1 MNYQASLAALSG
13 LGQELHGVKFDLA
26 AIQAILAP
34 LGNPH
39 LRYPTAIVAGTN
51 GKGSTSAFLATI
63 LEAAGCR
70 TGLYTSPH
78 LVRPNERIRINGRAI
93 SDSDF
98 AAAFS
103 RVWECVERLQAEGA
117 LAQRPSFFE
126 FLTAAG
132 FLYFASHEVDFAVLE
147 VGMGGRLD
155 ATNVTMPRVAVIT
168 NIDHCRRESGRDQ
181 TRAARCFLGRAPG
194 SPRGNSSPHP

>member
-1 MNYQASLAALSG
+1 MNYAECLAYLAE
-13 LGQELHGVKFDLA
+13 LGNEIRGVKFGLE
-26 AIQAILAP
+26 AIETILAS
-34 LGNPH
+34 LGHPE
-39 LRYPTAIVAGTN
+39 REYPTAIVAGTN

-132 FLYFASHEVDFAVLE
+132 
-147 VGMGGRLD
+147 
-155 ATNVTMPRVAVIT
+155 
-168 NIDHCRRESGRDQ
+168 
-181 TRAARCFLGRAPG
+181 
-194 SPRGNSSPHP
+194 